1 MDWYKKVRKWFSEGN
16 EETNMIID
24 SNWNIKEHP
33 SLEKGL
39 LVENKD
45 VPFPIGVEINDE
57 VIHVSIYTTIE
68 TYSWE
73 KEQKADIFRELLIRN
88 DESRFIKFVLA
99 NRNDEIV
106 LRVDLD
112 TQYLNKSEF
121 NTAMSSLIHG
131 GRWWLSKFGMSEYG
145 IGNMSEEEALEIL
158 KLGIQID
165 LNRGREKA
173 EIIQDLVLAGMNES
187 LATEVVFEVAANPIT
202 SNGTKK
208 TKEEDKDKTDAYIH

>member
-1 MDWYKKVRKWFSEGN
+1 MIVDSEW
-16 EETNMIID
+16 
-24 SNWNIKEHP
+24 SIKENP
-33 SLEKGL
+33 GFPKGM

-45 VPFPIGVEINDE
+45 VPFPIGLSVEDG
-57 VIHVSIYTTIE
+57 VIHVSIYTNIE
-68 TYSWE
+68 TYDWD
-73 KEQKADIFRELLIRN
+73 KEQKADVFRKLLIQN

-121 NTAMSSLIHG
+121 NTALSSLIHG
-131 GRWWLSKFGMSEYG
+131 GRWFLSQFGMSGYG
-145 IGNMSEEEALEIL
+145 IGDMSEEEALEIL

-165 LNRGREKA
+165 LNRGREKS
-173 EIIQDLVLAGMNES
+173 EIIRDLVMAGMNEN

-202 SNGTKK
+202 SNGKILPRR
-208 TKEEDKDKTDAYIH
+208 EGEDGRVYSLIFFIRGLRAL

>member
-1 MDWYKKVRKWFSEGN
+1 M
-16 EETNMIID
+16 
-24 SNWNIKEHP
+24 
-33 SLEKGL
+33 
-39 LVENKD
+39 
-45 VPFPIGVEINDE
+45 
-57 VIHVSIYTTIE
+57 
-68 TYSWE
+68 
-73 KEQKADIFRELLIRN
+73 
-88 DESRFIKFVLA
+88 
-99 NRNDEIV
+99 
-106 LRVDLD
+106 DLD

-208 TKEEDKDKTDAYIH
+208 SKEEDKDKTDAYIH

>member
-1 MDWYKKVRKWFSEGN
+1 MDWYDKVKKWFTDEDENS
-16 EETNMIID
+16 NMIID
-24 SNWNIKEHP
+24 SQWVVRDHP
-33 SLEKGL
+33 NFKNGM

-45 VPFPIGVEINDE
+45 VPVPIGVQIKDG

-73 KEQKADIFRELLIRN
+73 KDQKADVFRELLIQN
-88 DESRFIKFVLA
+88 DESQFIKFVLA

-121 NTAMSSLIHG
+121 NTAVSCLIHG

-145 IGNMSEEEALEIL
+145 LGDMSEEEALEIL
-158 KLGIQID
+158 RLGIQID

-173 EIIQDLVLAGMNES
+173 EIIQDLVMAGMNEKI
-187 LATEVVFEVAANPIT
+187 ATEIVFEVAANPIT
-202 SNGTKK
+202 SNGKK
-208 TKEEDKDKTDAYIH
+208 RDKKGDEDKTDAYIH